1 MTNEFRGPELVRDDD
16 LTRELR
22 SIYEAPSGA
31 LWWAGLEQRIN
42 ARINAAIAADEWW
55 TVPDRWL
62 RVGLI
67 AAGLAVIIAG
77 AVIMRSQ
84 TQVSRSMAYQ
94 TIVDPATADLLEVAE
109 RGKLTEQQIRL
120 RILTGRR

>member
-22 SIYEAPSGA
+22 SIYEAPSDA
-31 LWWAGLEQRIN
+31 SWWAGLELRIN
-42 ARINAAIAADEWW
+42 ARIDAAVAADEWW

-67 AAGLAVIIAG
+67 AAGFAVIVAG
-77 AVIMRSQ
+77 ALIMRSQ
-84 TQVSRSMAYQ
+84 TQNVTRMAYE
-94 TIVDPATADLLEVAE
+94 TVVDPASIDILEEAE
-109 RGKLTEQQIRL
+109 RGKLTEQQATL
-120 RILTGRR
+120 RVLTGR

>member
-1 MTNEFRGPELVRDDD
+1 MTEEFRGPELVRDDD

-22 SIYEAPSGA
+22 AIYAAPTDPS
-31 LWWAGLEQRIN
+31 WWAGLEHRIN
-42 ARINAAIAADEWW
+42 ARLDAAAAADEWW

-67 AAGLAVIIAG
+67 AAGFAVIVAG
-77 AVIMRSQ
+77 AMLMRSQ
-84 TQVSRSMAYQ
+84 AQARSMAYE
-94 TIVDPATADLLEVAE
+94 TVVDPATPDILEVAE

-120 RILTGRR
+120 RVLTGR

>member
-22 SIYEAPSGA
+22 SIYEAPSDA
-31 LWWAGLEQRIN
+31 SWWAGRELRIN
-42 ARINAAIAADEWW
+42 ARIDAAVAADEWW

-67 AAGLAVIIAG
+67 AAGFAVIVAG
-77 AVIMRSQ
+77 ALIMRSQ
-84 TQVSRSMAYQ
+84 TQNVTRMAYE
-94 TIVDPATADLLEVAE
+94 TVVDPASIDILEVAE
-109 RGKLTEQQIRL
+109 RGKLTEQQATL
-120 RILTGRR
+120 RVLTGR

>member
-1 MTNEFRGPELVRDDD
+1 MTEEFRGPELVRDDD

-22 SIYEAPSGA
+22 AIYAAPTDPA
-31 LWWAGLEQRIN
+31 WWAGLEHRIN
-42 ARINAAIAADEWW
+42 ARLDAAVAADEWW

-67 AAGLAVIIAG
+67 AAGFAVIVAG
-77 AVIMRSQ
+77 AMLMRSQ
-84 TQVSRSMAYQ
+84 AQVRSMAYE
-94 TIVDPATADLLEVAE
+94 TVVDPATPDILEVAE

-120 RILTGRR
+120 RVLTGR